1 MQLEN
6 PCSVSFL
13 AGITQSEWV
22 GNGNDI
28 VTGLNE
34 IHKVRSGDLTF
45 ADHPKYVRKALLS
58 EAACVIVK
66 QAVNTDKALIIA
78 EDPFKAY
85 NQLVEY
91 FVKEQFSNLPDPVIG
106 KDTVIGAGV
115 NIEKGVVIG
124 ERCHIGPNVV
134 IHERSIIGND
144 VVIKANTVI
153 GGDAFYFKKYEEG
166 YTRMTSC
173 GRVIIEDQ
181 VHIGANCTIDR
192 GVSGDTIIGYG
203 SKLDSMIMIGHGVV
217 IGRHCILA
225 AQCGIAGKT
234 ILEDNVMLWGQVG
247 ISKCLRIGAGAIIQ
261 AQSGVYKDLEGGKVY
276 SGSPA
281 VEARSFWK
289 DVAKRKRN
297 ED

>member
-6 PCSVSFL
+6 ARNVAEL
-13 AGITQSEWV
+13 AGLLQSEFI
-22 GNGNDI
+22 GNGADM

-34 IHKVRSGDLTF
+34 IHKVRLGDLTF
-45 ADHPKYVRKALLS
+45 ADHPKYVRKALQS
-58 EAACVIVK
+58 EAACIIVK
-66 QAVNTDKALIIA
+66 QADSTDKALILA

-91 FVKEQFSNLPDPVIG
+91 FVKAQYSDLPEPVIG
-106 KDTVIGAGV
+106 KNTILGAGV
-115 NIEKGVVIG
+115 IIEKGVTIG

-134 IHERSIIGND
+134 IHERTIIGND

-153 GGDAFYFKKYEEG
+153 GGDAFYFKKYEDG
-166 YTRMTSC
+166 YKRMTSC
-173 GRVIIEDQ
+173 GRVIIEDR

-203 SKLDSMIMIGHGVV
+203 SKLDSMIMIGHGVE
-217 IGRHCILA
+217 IGKHCVLA

-234 ILEDNVMLWGQVG
+234 ILEDNVILWGQVG

-261 AQSGVYKDLEGGKVY
+261 AQSGVYKDLEGGKAY
-276 SGSPA
+276 LGSPA
-281 VEARSFWK
+281 VDARTFWK
-289 DVAKRKRN
+289 EVAKSRRS